1 MGVALSLPF
10 LGGGLAT
17 VASSC
22 LAGLAFFCTST
33 AASAFFKSCNC
44 QSSIATRVG
53 FAIIFCLDALMAWLS
68 LTGFMMHKIEEWSY
82 NYIKMDCKDK
92 DRCYGVL
99 AVHRITFALSLFHFI
114 LGMLLIGVK
123 DTRTKRAAIQNGWWG
138 PKVLLW
144 LLLTLL
150 MFFIPNGFFVF
161 WANYFS
167 LIFASI
173 FIIVGL
179 VLLVD
184 FAHSW
189 SETCLDRWEAT
200 ESDFWKYTLIG
211 STLGMYAATIAL
223 TGVLYGFFASSGCSL
238 NQFFISLNLALVAVL
253 TLLSISP
260 QVQEANPRSGLAQ
273 SSMVAAYCTY
283 LIASAVMNRDN
294 AECNPI
300 TRGRGGSAKTTTVVI
315 GAVFTFLA
323 IAYSTSRAATQ
334 SKTLVGRRRAA
345 LNESRPPSGYG
356 PLATRESLDN
366 SAGAVVSEQPT
377 KKDSLRIQALMA
389 AVEAGAIPA
398 SALDEEDDDDEM
410 ETRSEL
416 GLGGDESDD
425 ERQGTRYNYSFFHFV
440 FAIAACYTAMLLTD
454 WRFVR
459 LGGPSPDPSEEGA
472 PIAYIGRSTTAMWM
486 RVVSSWLCI
495 CIYMWSLVAPVL
507 CKFCTM
513 PQLTAWKSH

>member
-1 MGVALSLPF
+1 MGALLSLPF
-10 LGGGLAT
+10 LGGGLAS
-17 VASSC
+17 VSASC
-22 LAGLAFFCTST
+22 LAGLAFCCTST

-53 FAIIFCLDALMAWLS
+53 FAIIFCLDALLAWLS
-68 LTGFMMHKIEEWSY
+68 LTGFVMHKIEEWSY
-82 NYIKMDCKDK
+82 NYVKMDCKDK

-99 AVHRITFALSLFHFI
+99 AVHRITFALALFHLI
-114 LGMLLIGVK
+114 LGTLLIGVK

-150 MFFIPNGFFVF
+150 MFFVPNGFFIV
-161 WANYFS
+161 WANYFA
-167 LIFASI
+167 LILACI
-173 FIIVGL
+173 FIVVGL

-184 FAHSW
+184 FAHTW
-189 SETCLDRWEAT
+189 SETCLDKWEAT
-200 ESDFWKYTLIG
+200 DSNFWKFTLIG

-238 NQFFISLNLALVAVL
+238 NQSFISINLVLCIVL
-253 TLLSISP
+253 TGLSVSP
-260 QVQEANPRSGLAQ
+260 MVQEANPRSGLAQ

-294 AECNPI
+294 IECNPI
-300 TRGRGGSAKTTTVVI
+300 TRGRGGNAKTTTVVI

-334 SKTLVGRRRAA
+334 SKALVGKRRAA
-345 LNESRPPSGYG
+345 INENMPPSGYG
-356 PLATRESLDN
+356 PLATRDSMDA
-366 SAGAVVSEQPT
+366 SSSGGGGVVTDQPG

-398 SALDEEDDDDEM
+398 SALDEDMDDDSDA
-410 ETRSEL
+410 
-416 GLGGDESDD
+416 GDGFGGDEADD
-425 ERQGTRYNYSFFHFV
+425 ERQGTRYNYAFFHFV

-459 LGGPSPDPSEEGA
+459 LGGPSPDPSEDGA
-472 PIAYIGRSTTAMWM
+472 PIAYIGRSSTAMWM

-495 CIYMWSLVAPVL
+495 VIYIWSLVAPVL
-507 CKFCTM
+507 LPDRFG
-513 PQLTAWKSH
+513 SD

>member
-1 MGVALSLPF
+1 MGALLSLPF
-10 LGGGLAT
+10 LGGGLTSIAT
-17 VASSC
+17 SC
-22 LAGLAFFCTST
+22 VAGLAFFCTST

-53 FAIIFCLDALMAWLS
+53 FAIIFCLDALLAWLS
-68 LTGFMMHKIEEWSY
+68 LTGFVMHKIEEWSY
-82 NYIKMDCKDK
+82 NYVKMDCKDK

-99 AVHRITFALSLFHFI
+99 AVHRITFALALFHFI
-114 LGMLLIGVK
+114 LGTLLIGVK

-138 PKVLLW
+138 PKLLLW

-150 MFFIPNGFFVF
+150 TFFIPNGFFIV
-161 WANYFS
+161 WANYFA
-167 LIFASI
+167 LIFACI
-173 FIIVGL
+173 FIVVGL

-184 FAHSW
+184 FAHTW
-189 SETCLDRWEAT
+189 SETCLDRWEST
-200 ESDFWKYTLIG
+200 DSNFWKFTLIG

-223 TGVLYGFFASSGCSL
+223 TGVLYGFFASNGCTL
-238 NQFFISLNLALVAVL
+238 NQSFISINLVLCIVL
-253 TLLSISP
+253 TGLSVSP
-260 QVQEANPRSGLAQ
+260 MVQEANPRSGLAQ

-294 AECNPI
+294 IECNPI
-300 TRGRGGSAKTTTVVI
+300 TRGRGGNAKTTTVVI

-334 SKTLVGRRRAA
+334 SKALVGRRRATI
-345 LNESRPPSGYG
+345 NENTPPSGYG
-356 PLATRESLDN
+356 PLATRDSIDASNGGL
-366 SAGAVVSEQPT
+366 VTEQPS

-389 AVEAGAIPA
+389 AVEAGSIPA
-398 SALDEEDDDDEM
+398 SALDEDMDDE
-410 ETRSEL
+410 SDA
-416 GLGGDESDD
+416 GDGFGSDEADD

-459 LGGPSPDPSEEGA
+459 LGGPSPDPSEDGA
-472 PIAYIGRSTTAMWM
+472 PIAYIGRSSTAMWM

-495 CIYMWSLVAPVL
+495 MIYIWSLVAPVL
-507 CKFCTM
+507 M
-513 PQLTAWKSH
+513 PERFGSD

>member
-10 LGGGLAT
+10 LGGGLAS

-22 LAGLAFFCTST
+22 LAGLACFCTRT
-33 AASAFFKSCNC
+33 AASAMFKSCNC

-53 FAIIFCLDALMAWLS
+53 FAIIFCLDALFAWLS

-138 PKVLLW
+138 PKVLSW

-173 FIIVGL
+173 FIVVGL

-189 SETCLDRWEAT
+189 SETCLDRWEQT
-200 ESDFWKYTLIG
+200 ESDFWKFTLIG
-211 STLGMYAATIAL
+211 STLGMYAAAITL

-238 NQFFISLNLALVAVL
+238 NQFFISLNLALIVVL
-253 TLLSISP
+253 TVLSISP

-300 TRGRGGSAKTTTVVI
+300 TRGRGGSAKTTTVVL

-334 SKTLVGRRRAA
+334 SKTLVGKRRAA
-345 LNESRPPSGYG
+345 FNESRPPSGYG

-366 SAGAVVSEQPT
+366 SSGAVVTDQPT

-389 AVEAGAIPA
+389 A
-398 SALDEEDDDDEM
+398 
-410 ETRSEL
+410 TRSEL
-416 GLGGDESDD
+416 GMGDEDDD

-459 LGGPSPDPSEEGA
+459 LGGPSPDPSEDGA

-486 RVVSSWLCI
+486 RVMSSWLCI
-495 CIYMWSLVAPVL
+495 CIYTWSLVAPVL
-507 CKFCTM
+507 LPDRFGYD
-513 PQLTAWKSH
+513 